1 MFKKI
6 TFFIK
11 KHELLV
17 VFVSLLLV
25 TLLAY
30 GKTLNMYWWVDDWG
44 LAYKML
50 FPEETPGNLGA
61 GIFGSGAY
69 RYLATPFIY
78 LYPIFKLNAQA
89 YFLLGLIQYVIA
101 SLLVYLFIKEI
112 TNRKNIAFGSAVI
125 FASGYIGSYALYRLS
140 NSYQLIETTIFMILT
155 SWMLIKHH
163 NTNRYLYYYL
173 SIIFYIIVLE
183 FFFLR
188 SGGIILTTIATSF
201 LYLFSRN
208 KNKLSLQFIAK
219 LIPFVVIY
227 LYFYFYGYL
236 GGRESGGLGSSGFL
250 SSTINTIFIQKH
262 FELLGNFFITLTN
275 AIFPRPVAMVFVDN
289 VSALIIILTQK
300 YLNIINVEAYLTKI
314 LLLVQFVLSISI
326 YTILSKKKKITLF
339 VGYILIFLFQLFIF
353 WLENVRS
360 NLWSPNKY
368 DMFIAG
374 ISGNFLVILTL
385 LTWFNRKK
393 ISENIVMIWFGLS
406 WVVANFVIYYI
417 YTPYTNLDSSSRY
430 IVSSLVG
437 TSLVLASIL
446 AALKNKYL
454 YIVLIGVISATFLIL
469 TNIDENEIIKYTSLP
484 DKQGYE
490 LIKKEVPF
498 VNRETTFFVETYEDP
513 RYKNFLGGIPALGI
527 PSLFNYHGE
536 VVFPESYDHLFY
548 KLSSETSKLNN
559 TYTFFFGK
567 DGYVNTTN
575 DFRKFITF
583 GQPIQ
588 FLNTWRSTTPSKQR
602 PSGIETSTIISSREE
617 GSVGVNPI
625 IYIDTNYSSIVPS
638 LLTLKMKIAPLS
650 ILTYPY
656 FDFSKSFSYGVD
668 NDVLKNISLPTKID
682 IDEKDL
688 QLALILE
695 EEYQTYLTNVK
706 VKTTSEW
713 KTTESRYLIDG
724 RSDNTWGAHNTSWN
738 SEIRPENII
747 LDLGLN
753 KNIRK
758 LIWIN
763 NNINSTPTDYLI
775 SYSLDKKNWTVVKEV
790 KNGKGVEGGK
800 SMVEELPIIRTRFIK
815 MSINDTYRGVG
826 YPPSIREMWVS
837 EYGDILDMDMQDK
850 LVSCPYCYIANINVA
865 NNVLAVE
872 RKIAKA
878 RVWWITDRNDNY
890 YEPYS
895 QDVQIFLDGKEHEY
909 KILLPAHGSILK
921 NIKIDGFPLPVNIS
935 INNAS
940 IKSLSLKEMEQIGAI
955 KAFAAEDIRQTMP
968 KNLE

>member
-6 TFFIK
+6 TSFVK
-11 KHELLV
+11 KHEPLV
-17 VFVSLLLV
+17 VFVLLLLI

-50 FPEETPGNLGA
+50 FPEEGPGNLGV

-112 TNRKNIAFGSAVI
+112 TNKKNIALGSAII

-155 SWMLIKHH
+155 SWMLIKHY

-173 SIIFYIIVLE
+173 SIVFYIITLE

-201 LYLFSRN
+201 FYISRWN
-208 KNKLSLQFIAK
+208 KNKLSLQFFVK

-227 LYFYFYGYL
+227 LYFYL
-236 GGRESGGLGSSGFL
+236 GGRESGGAGSSGILFN
-250 SSTINTIFIQKH
+250 TINIIFVQKH

-275 AIFPRPVAMVFVDN
+275 AIFPSPVAMAFVDN
-289 VSALIIILTQK
+289 GSAMIITLAQK
-300 YLNIINVEAYLTKI
+300 YLNIINVGVYLTKV

-339 VGYILIFLFQLFIF
+339 VGYVLIFLFQLFIF
-353 WLENVRS
+353 WLENVRT
-360 NLWSPNKY
+360 NLWSPDKY
-368 DMFIAG
+368 SVFIAG
-374 ISGNFLVILTL
+374 ISGNFLVILAL

-393 ISENIVMIWFGLS
+393 VSENIVMIWFGLS
-406 WVVANFVIYYI
+406 WVIANFVTYYI
-417 YTPYTNLDSSSRY
+417 YSPHTNLDSSSRY
-430 IVSSLVG
+430 IVPSLVG
-437 TSLVLASIL
+437 TSLIITSIL
-446 AALKNKYL
+446 SAFKNKYL
-454 YIVLIGVISATFLIL
+454 YIILISVVSVTFLTL

-498 VNRETTFFVETYEDP
+498 VNTQTTFFVETYENP
-513 RYKNFLGGIPALGI
+513 RYKNFLGGIPSLGI
-527 PSLFNYHGE
+527 PSLFNYHGQ
-536 VVFPESYDHLFY
+536 VIFPESYDHLFY
-548 KLSSETSKLNN
+548 KLDNETSKLDN

-583 GQPIQ
+583 GQPVQ
-588 FLNTWRSTTPSKQR
+588 FLNNWLSTTPSKQHS
-602 PSGIETSTIISSREE
+602 SGIETSTIVSSREE
-617 GSVGVNPI
+617 GSVGVNPV

-638 LLTLKMKIAPLS
+638 LLTLKMKIAPLPIS
-650 ILTYPY
+650 TYPY
-656 FDFSKSFSYGVD
+656 FDFSKSFSFEVN
-668 NDVLKNISLPTKID
+668 NDTLKNVSLPTKSD

-688 QLALILE
+688 QLALLLE

-713 KTTESRYLIDG
+713 KTTEARYLVDG

-753 KNIRK
+753 KNIKK

-763 NNINSTPTDYLI
+763 NNVNSTPKDYTI
-775 SYSLDKKNWTVVKEV
+775 SYSLDEKNWTVVKEV
-790 KNGKGVEGGK
+790 KNGIGVEDGK
-800 SMVEELPIIRTRFIK
+800 YVVEELPTIRTRFIK

-837 EYGDILDMDMQDK
+837 EYGDILDRDIQGK
-850 LVSCPYCYIANINVA
+850 FVSCPYCYIADINVA
-865 NNVLAVE
+865 NNVLAIE

-890 YEPYS
+890 YEPFS
-895 QDVQIFLDGKEHEY
+895 QDIQIFLDGKEHEY

-921 NIKIDGFPLPVNIS
+921 NIKIDGFPIPINIS

-940 IKSLSLKEMEQIGAI
+940 IKSLSLKEMKQMGVI
-955 KAFAAEDIRQTMP
+955 KAFAVEDIR
-968 KNLE
+968 